1 MSMTTHLSAR
11 LTWHDSGWNGRL
23 CQNPTQ
29 NTYCVAKE
37 EIREAKDDE
46 FEQQHADDQ
55 VIDIPL
61 DSLPPCAREIGTF
74 SPEPTHVL
82 HHDPLESRGLDT
94 TAEGLPPYSF
104 CTTPFEE
111 MFSSDPDRTWV
122 KPERVE
128 EQKDRLETFFDEF
141 KEEASLVFFY
151 AKDGH
156 PLYDDGRRV
165 LVGVSRITE
174 VADLRTF
181 RNADPP
187 IWPRRITHGYPT
199 EGVRLPYQEYLD
211 RGHDLENIRCE
222 IPSEATDSFSYV
234 AHHVTD
240 DIAVGILEY
249 LLEALQGVHRD
260 GYIDGDWEAKID
272 WVERI
277 LDETW
282 EKRGLHP
289 GLGSVLEQL
298 EFGNGR
304 LYQRRVLSRLTAN
317 DENPLEHVEEVL
329 IDEVSL
335 REPDLFPEHEILAAR
350 SKWRSLSDDRRA
362 LLRTLSGFDLQPSQV
377 TRVMAAMGSEDHD
390 ITASIE
396 DLQANLYLLAEQDR
410 GGPDSEPISF
420 GTIDRGLFQTQLEG
434 MPPGFMR
441 QQIAHSDDKRRVRA
455 LLRNVIEG
463 ALDAGDTVLAISE
476 AATRAERHLAEERQ
490 CSPNIRAILNEVDF
504 YREALVVD
512 EDTEPVS
519 VALPRARERE
529 EVIASSVR
537 SLAGQ
542 TVDSYDV
549 DWGDLLE
556 TTLDEIDAPT
566 LDPAIEQAARAEKT
580 DALNTLASG
589 RFSVLKG
596 SAGTGKTTVVRTL
609 LDGIRVGEGRRR
621 ALLLALTGKARVQL
635 ERTTGGEC
643 QTIHQFLM
651 QHDWIEGETYR
662 LRDEGGEK
670 VGAHTVIVDEASMV
684 PSDIMATLFRAL
696 DLEQVKRLILIGD
709 PNQLPPIGPGRP
721 FFDVIRWLEDE
732 YPEHITELSQQVRYT
747 ASDGQA
753 RQLAE
758 VYAGERDE
766 VDDEI
771 LSRIARK
778 DLSGDLNVLYWDDY
792 DELNAA
798 LDKALQEILEGQAPS
813 DEKTAF
819 DRSFGYNGGPNNAE
833 SWQILTPTRINP
845 YGTQAIN
852 RRLQH
857 RYRQEQVQS
866 SDTPAFGDE
875 RLVKGDKVIQTK
887 NEYRWT
893 PNDTDDV
900 YVANGEIGIITETK
914 SKRYKADNMQV
925 QFTTQEQDLYYW
937 GNDVRDGKLELA
949 YGLTVH
955 KAQGSEFDQ
964 VILALPHDA
973 PTLSRELLY
982 TALTRY
988 KENLTLLIEADISK
1002 LVELRKPLHSEI
1014 RRRSTNL
1021 LEPSIRGD
1029 EQHFPEN
1036 LIHRTRRGELVRS
1049 KSEVIVA
1056 NMLDSLDLSY
1066 EYEKQLAAPD
1076 DESDYRLP
1084 DFTVYHQG
1092 EEYYWEHLGL
1102 LNDPTYQQD
1111 WERKKEWY
1119 EETGYAERLIVS
1131 QDDLEGA
1138 IDAQEIEE
1146 LARTHIYN
1154 DDN

>member
-1 MSMTTHLSAR
+1 MTTHLSAR
-11 LTWHDSGWNGRL
+11 LTWHDSGWNGRV
-23 CQNPTQ
+23 CERPRQ

-37 EIREAKDDE
+37 EIREAKDDD
-46 FEQQHADDQ
+46 FEQEHAEDQ

-82 HHDPLESRGLDT
+82 HHDPLENRGLDPT
-94 TAEGLPPYSF
+94 PEELPPYSF

-111 MFSSDPDRTWV
+111 MFSSDSDRTWV
-122 KPERVE
+122 SPDRVE

-141 KEEASLVFFY
+141 KENASLVFFY

-181 RNADPP
+181 RNADSP

-222 IPSEATDSFSYV
+222 IPAEATDSFSYV
-234 AHHVTD
+234 AHHVSD
-240 DIAVGILEY
+240 DIAVGILEH
-249 LLEALQGVHRD
+249 LLEALRAVHRE
-260 GYIDGDWEAKID
+260 GHIDRDWEAKIE

-277 LDETW
+277 LKESW

-289 GLGSVLEQL
+289 GLGSVLEHL

-304 LYQRRVLSRLTAN
+304 LYQRRVLSQIIAS
-317 DENPLEHVEEVL
+317 DENPLEHVEAVL
-329 IDEVSL
+329 DDEVSL

-350 SKWRSLSDDRRA
+350 SKWRSLSNDHRD
-362 LLRTLSGFDLQPSQV
+362 LLRSLSGFDLQPSQV
-377 TRVMAAMGSEDHD
+377 ARVMAAIGSEDHD

-396 DLQANLYLLAEQDR
+396 DLQSNLYLLAEQDR

-420 GTIDRGLFQTQLEG
+420 GIIDRGLFQTQLEG
-434 MPPGFMR
+434 MPPGFIP

-455 LLRNVIEG
+455 LLCNVLES
-463 ALDAGDTVLAISE
+463 AFDSGDTVLAISE

-490 CSPNIRAILNEVDF
+490 CSPTSQAILDDVGF
-504 YREALVVD
+504 YRDALVVN

-519 VALPRARERE
+519 VALPRAREME
-529 EVIASSVR
+529 EVIASSIR

-542 TVDSYDV
+542 TVDSDDV
-549 DWGDLLE
+549 NWGDLLDAA
-556 TTLDEIDAPT
+556 LNEIDAPSV
-566 LDPAIEQAARAEKT
+566 DPDIEQAARAEKT
-580 DALNTLASG
+580 DALTALASS

-609 LDGIRVGEGRRR
+609 LDGIRAREGRRR
-621 ALLLALTGKARVQL
+621 TLLLAPTGKARVQL
-635 ERTTGGEC
+635 ERATGQESE
-643 QTIHQFLM
+643 TIHQFLM
-651 QHDWIEGETYR
+651 QHNWIEGETYR
-662 LRDEGGEK
+662 FRDEGGEE

-684 PSDIMATLFRAL
+684 PTDVLATLFRAL

-732 YPEHITELSQQVRYT
+732 HPEQIAELTQQVRYT
-747 ASDGQA
+747 SSGGQA

-758 VYAGERDE
+758 VYAGERNE

-798 LDKALQEILEGQAPS
+798 LDMALQEVLGRQGPS
-813 DEKTAF
+813 SEKAAF
-819 DRSFGYNGGPNNAE
+819 DWSLGYNGGPNNAE

-875 RLVKGDKVIQTK
+875 RLVEGDKVIQTK

-893 PNDTDDV
+893 PGDTDDV

-914 SKRYKADNMQV
+914 SKRYKGDNMQV

-937 GNDVRDGKLELA
+937 ANDVRDGKLELA

-964 VILALPHDA
+964 VILALPQDA

-988 KENLTLLIEADISK
+988 KEDLTLLIEADISK
-1002 LVELRKPLHSEI
+1002 LAELRKPLHSEI

-1021 LEPSIRGD
+1021 LEPSIRDD

-1056 NMLDSLDLSY
+1056 NMLDTLDLSY
-1066 EYEKQLAAPD
+1066 EYEKQLVSPH

-1102 LNDPTYQQD
+1102 LNDPTYQKD

-1131 QDDLEGA
+1131 RDDIEGA

-1146 LARTHIYN
+1146 LAKEHIFIN
-1154 DDN
+1154 DN